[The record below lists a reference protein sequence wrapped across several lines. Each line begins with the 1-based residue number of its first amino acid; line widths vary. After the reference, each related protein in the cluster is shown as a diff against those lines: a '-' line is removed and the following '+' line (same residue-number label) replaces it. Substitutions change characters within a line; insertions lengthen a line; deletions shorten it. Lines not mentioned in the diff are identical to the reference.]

1 MIIEF
6 PKRDIITQADLE
18 AIFAVEA
25 NFDVMLE
32 LVYRRIAAGAI
43 IEPGALTMN
52 MRNRPI
58 RAVAEKER
66 RAG

>member
-1 MIIEF
+1 VIIEF

-32 LVYRRIAAGAI
+32 LAYRRIAAGAT

-52 MRNRPI
+52 MRNRPF
-58 RAVAEKER
+58 RAVAEQER